1 MALMKLIT
9 GFLTRY
15 NPPAPHAYS
24 VTLNLVNEII
34 LISLI
39 ISVEHG
45 PQKFLDGVTSWY
57 LNKHKFSTLIQSNCL
72 IQVRELTRQLATKT
86 EEGDLQKDQVEH
98 QLAEVE
104 RLGQDIGKK
113 NKLISGLRD
122 EIREHNN
129 VQKSQSETIE
139 NLKVELFSLEVLY
152 LFSSSIYAQW

>member
-1 MALMKLIT
+1 MEKLP
-9 GFLTRY
+9 G
-15 NPPAPHAYS
+15 
-24 VTLNLVNEII
+24 
-34 LISLI
+34 
-39 ISVEHG
+39 
-45 PQKFLDGVTSWY
+45 
-57 LNKHKFSTLIQSNCL
+57 TLINTKFQLLFNLNRL

-129 VQKSQSETIE
+129 LQKSQSETIE
-139 NLKVELFSLEVLY
+139 NLKVESFSLQVFY
-152 LFSSSIYAQW
+152 LLSSSIYAQS